1 MPLRKKETGKKRE
14 REGRRKKDLAW
25 ILLVHPFV
33 EHGWP
38 CPPLPALMVGVIG
51 TVVLPIIAAAAAS
64 SILI

>member
-1 MPLRKKETGKKRE
+1 MPLIKKERVGEEKE
-14 REGRRKKDLAW
+14 EEEKDLAW